1 MTTGRNT
8 GKRLSSIPAP
18 ESAPRSKERLKD
30 LRSEITDLKRI
41 LPSGSAPPIPAIA
54 DFTFD
59 DAIPRTMPSG
69 GWHRL
74 ASALVE
80 MSVHHVV
87 LSQWTEARSTAMDA
101 LLLLDMLEENRAW
114 ADLSFTLGEVLLTL
128 SEAHRARERFDEAA
142 AWFDEQGDLEAAAK
156 AKVGLARAMTML
168 RDPVGRAVLEDAGTL
183 FEELG
188 NEEAVKLI
196 DVELR
201 ELTAVL
207 EESPTSFQAITPRRK

>member
-1 MTTGRNT
+1 MSTGRNT
-8 GKRLSSIPAP
+8 AKRLSSIPAP

-41 LPSGSAPPIPAIA
+41 LPADKAPGFAL
-54 DFTFD
+54 D

-74 ASALVE
+74 ANALVE

-87 LSQWTEARSTAMDA
+87 LSQWSEARSTAMDA

-128 SEAHRARERFDEAA
+128 SEAHRARERFEDAA
-142 AWFDEQGDLEAAAK
+142 TFFDDKGDLESSAK
-156 AKVGLARAMTML
+156 SKVGLARAMTML

-183 FEELG
+183 FEEAG
-188 NEEAVKLI
+188 NEEAAKLI